1 MAIFYSFS
9 FVGYLC
15 FSIFVIA
22 GFLQLIDFIFIFSM
36 IKKSGNDIE
45 KKDNF
50 RHVVTILTYFVGLTL
65 SAFSIS
71 ITDVNYH
78 FGISFWF
85 CIGTLVIFVIVII
98 YEQISIR
105 RVIQQSLIK
114 DLLEKEIHTRN
125 KKIQEISIEMKDM
138 EIEEDLTL

>member
-22 GFLQLIDFIFIFSM
+22 GCLQVIDFVKIFLMMKRSRTE
-36 IKKSGNDIE
+36 IE

-50 RHVVTILTYFVGLTL
+50 RHVVTISTYFVGLTL

-71 ITDVNYH
+71 IADVNYH

-85 CIGTLVIFVIVII
+85 CIGTLVTFVIVII

-105 RVIQQSLIK
+105 RLIQQSLIK
-114 DLLEKEIHTRN
+114 DLLEREVHTRN
-125 KKIQEISIEMKDM
+125 RKIQEVSI
-138 EIEEDLTL
+138 

>member
-1 MAIFYSFS
+1 
-9 FVGYLC
+9 
-15 FSIFVIA
+15 
-22 GFLQLIDFIFIFSM
+22 M
-36 IKKSGNDIE
+36 IKKSGTEIE

-50 RHVVTILTYFVGLTL
+50 RHVVTISTYFVGLTL

-71 ITDVNYH
+71 ITDVNYR